1 MKPAPVDDAL
11 SFLSCLQLAD
21 SFFPSGLY
29 TLSHGLETAVQF
41 GQVDATSLGSLL
53 AAYLRAGFG
62 STDGIALARAHR
74 ASEEDHLPLALLAD
88 KRLTAVKLPREARET
103 SWRVGR
109 QLLNIG
115 RWIFGKQILHEYTQH
130 VENGDTPGNHA
141 IVLGLTMATLGI
153 SREKA
158 VLSELYAFSTSLV
171 AAGVRL
177 NVVDY
182 RVDQEILHHHRSV
195 MVEVAHAN
203 CTKEVQD
210 IASSVPWIDVM
221 TMCHEQAQVRL
232 FMS

>member
-41 GQVDATSLGSLL
+41 GQVDATNLGSLL

-62 STDGIALARAHR
+62 STDGIALACAHR

-115 RWIFGKQILHEYTQH
+115 CWIFGKQILHEYIQH

-141 IVLGLTMATLGI
+141 IVLGLIMATLGI

-182 RVDQEILHHHRSV
+182 RVAQEILHRHRSV

-221 TMCHEQAQVRL
+221 AMCHEQAQVRL